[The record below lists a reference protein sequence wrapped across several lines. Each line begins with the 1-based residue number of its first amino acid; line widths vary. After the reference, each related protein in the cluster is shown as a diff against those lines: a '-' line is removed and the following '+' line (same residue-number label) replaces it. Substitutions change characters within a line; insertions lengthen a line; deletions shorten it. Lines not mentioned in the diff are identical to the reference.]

1 MANRKYLNSN
11 HTTHTHEKAPAK
23 KVDAHE
29 SAITEALIINGDL
42 SKLHPADKVVYY
54 KGYCERMGLDPF
66 TKPFDLLRLQGRE
79 ILYLNRSGSAQLNRM
94 HGVSHSITSRTLH
107 KDAEIYEVTARAT
120 LPDGRYTESLSA
132 VSVAGLKGDA
142 YCNVLMKAETK
153 AKRRSTIDLVGL
165 GILSEEEIAT
175 ISNSETIALDMNPVE
190 IIAEPTP
197 EPDHSNPN
205 FDPFSNVYTDPED
218 ISLLID
224 EAESVAELNR
234 LYTNNQALV
243 ELSNLRG
250 QFSSRK
256 KQIQAQ

>member
-1 MANRKYLNSN
+1 MKK
-11 HTTHTHEKAPAK
+11 TPAK

-29 SAITEALIINGDL
+29 SAITEALIIHGDL
-42 SKLHPADKVVYY
+42 SKLHPSDKVVYY

-66 TKPFDLLRLQGRE
+66 TKPFDLLRLQGKE
-79 ILYLNRSGSAQLNRM
+79 VLYLNRSGSAQLNRM
-94 HGVSHSITSRTLH
+94 HGVSHSITSRNLL
-107 KDAEIYEVTARAT
+107 KEADIYEVTARAT

-142 YCNVLMKAETK
+142 YCNALMKAETK

-175 ISNSETIALDMNPVE
+175 ISNSETIALEMNPVVE
-190 IIAEPTP
+190 IEAIPEPTP
-197 EPDHSNPN
+197 EPDHADPE
-205 FDPFSNVYTDPED
+205 FDHFSKQYTDPED
-218 ISLLID
+218 ISLLVD

-234 LYTNNQALV
+234 LYTHNQALV

-250 QFSSRK
+250 IFSVRK

>member
-1 MANRKYLNSN
+1 MKK
-11 HTTHTHEKAPAK
+11 TPAK

-66 TKPFDLLRLQGRE
+66 TKPFDLLRLQGKE
-79 ILYLNRSGSAQLNRM
+79 VLYLNRSGSAQLNRM
-94 HGVSHSITSRTLH
+94 HGVSHSITSRNLL
-107 KDAEIYEVTARAT
+107 KEADIYEVTARAT

-142 YCNVLMKAETK
+142 YCNALMKAETK

-165 GILSEEEIAT
+165 GILSEEEIST
-175 ISNSETIALDMNPVE
+175 ISNSETVEISMNPVVE
-190 IIAEPTP
+190 IEATPEPAP
-197 EPDHSNPN
+197 EPDHSNPD
-205 FDPFSNVYTDPED
+205 FDHFSNQYTDPED
-218 ISLLID
+218 ISLLVD
-224 EAESVAELNR
+224 QAESVAELNR

-250 QFSSRK
+250 EFSKRK
-256 KQIQAQ
+256 KQIMAQ

>member
-1 MANRKYLNSN
+1 MKK
-11 HTTHTHEKAPAK
+11 TPAK

-66 TKPFDLLRLQGRE
+66 TKPFDLLRLQGKE
-79 ILYLNRSGSAQLNRM
+79 VLYLNRSGSAQLNRM
-94 HGVSHSITSRTLH
+94 HGVSHSITSRNLL
-107 KDAEIYEVTARAT
+107 KEADIYEVTARAT

-142 YCNVLMKAETK
+142 YCNALMKAETK

-175 ISNSETIALDMNPVE
+175 ISNSETVAIDMNPVVE
-190 IIAEPTP
+190 IEAIPETAP
-197 EPDHSNPN
+197 EPDHSDPD
-205 FDPFSNVYTDPED
+205 FDHFAKQYTNPED
-218 ISLLID
+218 IALLVD

-250 QFSSRK
+250 LFSVRK
-256 KQIQAQ
+256 KQIMAQ

>member
-1 MANRKYLNSN
+1 MKK
-11 HTTHTHEKAPAK
+11 TPAK

-66 TKPFDLLRLQGRE
+66 TKPFDLLRLQGKE
-79 ILYLNRSGSAQLNRM
+79 VLYLNRSGSAQLNRM
-94 HGVSHSITSRTLH
+94 HGVSHSITSRNLL
-107 KDAEIYEVTARAT
+107 KEADIYEVTARAT

-142 YCNVLMKAETK
+142 YCNALMKAETK

-165 GILSEEEIAT
+165 GILSEEEIST
-175 ISNSETIALDMNPVE
+175 ISNSETVAIDMNPVVE
-190 IIAEPTP
+190 IYSIPEPTP
-197 EPDHSNPN
+197 EADHADPE
-205 FDPFSNVYTDPED
+205 FDHFAKQYTDPED

-250 QFSSRK
+250 LFSVRK
-256 KQIQAQ
+256 KQIMAQ